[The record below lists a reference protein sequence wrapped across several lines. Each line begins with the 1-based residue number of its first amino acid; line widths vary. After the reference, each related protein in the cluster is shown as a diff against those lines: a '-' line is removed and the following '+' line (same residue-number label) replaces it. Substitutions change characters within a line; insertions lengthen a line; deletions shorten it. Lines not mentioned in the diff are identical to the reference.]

1 MAEQVQEI
9 LDRMVPAL
17 RDLMDREIFT
27 ESEVKAIVTRR
38 REYEYLLRRRMPR
51 KSDYARY
58 IEDEKNLEKLRQLRT
73 KKVMAR
79 LAAKEREER
88 KANPDKKPTKR
99 NNNGIGTASIVQH
112 IHLLYVRA
120 KRRWTD
126 DLTWH
131 LQHAEFAKN
140 AKSFGMLGKI
150 YSEALQVHPRNV
162 ALWIEAASHEYFGY
176 VVDERNGG
184 MSGGGSIKSARVLL
198 QRGLRVNPDAQDLWL
213 QSFCL
218 ELHYIQK
225 LRGRRELLQIGLKN
239 AANQS
244 DDDSNNESPSLGS
257 TFYKDAKLPRIIYKN
272 AIKSVPNSVQFR
284 LKFIEQCHLFP
295 ETESIVDEILESIQ
309 TDFDQSEE
317 AWIARAKFVAEKES
331 NSMETN
337 SGFLRSSLE
346 RSGAKGKQEKNME
359 NIDNTLST
367 LEILGQATDSVH
379 TPKMYLESI
388 SFLRDYVDLILEHK
402 NSSGG
407 NTFKTS
413 DIISVGNFLISLV
426 QKSVTKGISSP
437 ELTIQ
442 NASILADMDDPQK
455 AIKYITEA
463 TKNGECRQDAYCWI
477 KRAELKSRLG
487 DSTSACRVLRSATR
501 AIPIH
506 DNGHWIVLSNLF
518 LNLLIQPRVNEEELS
533 TVFEKLV
540 LFSHRRESSVSS
552 GVVSL
557 PSLALAYLRYATLK
571 GKAIDLIRNIYRK
584 LLVNSKYTKLTG
596 KNEDEVLIFRTF
608 IDECI
613 IAEKNEISLKATHLV
628 PLYDSAIRFFE
639 ENGHSKLASSFSMRK
654 EKDLRALKW
663 HK

>member
-1 MAEQVQEI
+1 MAEQVQDI

-88 KANPDKKPTKR
+88 KTNPDKKPTKR

-131 LQHAEFAKN
+131 LQHAEFAKD

-150 YSEALQVHPRNV
+150 YSEALQVHPRNT
-162 ALWIEAASHEYFGY
+162 ALWIEAAAHEYFGY

-225 LRGRRELLQIGLKN
+225 LRGRRELLQIGLKTATN
-239 AANQS
+239 EI
-244 DDDSNNESPSLGS
+244 DDDSDVESPSLGS

-272 AIKSVPNSVQFR
+272 AIKSVPNSVEFR
-284 LKFIEQCHLFP
+284 LKFIEQCNLFP
-295 ETESIVDEILESIQ
+295 ETETIVNEIMESIQ
-309 TDFDQSEE
+309 SDFDESEE
-317 AWIARAKFVAEKES
+317 AWIARVKFIAEKEMS
-331 NSMETN
+331 GIENGG
-337 SGFLRSSLE
+337 GFLKSSPG
-346 RSGAKGKQEKNME
+346 RSGAKRKHEMTTNNEYKG
-359 NIDNTLST
+359 NTI
-367 LEILGQATDSVH
+367 LEILHQAIDSVP

-388 SFLRDYVDLILEHK
+388 SFLRTYVDLILQHEDVSEV
-402 NSSGG
+402 NIS
-407 NTFKTS
+407 KTRE
-413 DIISVGNFLISLV
+413 IILVGNFLKYLV
-426 QKSVTKGISSP
+426 DKSVTNGISSP
-437 ELTIQ
+437 QLAIQ
-442 NASILADMDDPQK
+442 CASILADVDTPENAVQ
-455 AIKYITEA
+455 YITQA
-463 TKNGECRQDAYCWI
+463 TQDGECRQNAYCWM
-477 KRAELKSRLG
+477 KRAELKARVG
-487 DSTSACRVLRSATR
+487 DSTSACRVLRSATK

-506 DNGHWIVLSNLF
+506 DTDHWIVQSNLF
-518 LNLLIQPRVNEEELS
+518 LNLMIQPLINEDELS
-533 TVFEKLV
+533 SIFERLV
-540 LFSHRRESSVSS
+540 LLSHRRESSLMND
-552 GVVSL
+552 VVSL
-557 PSLALAYLRYATLK
+557 PTLALAYVRYATLT
-571 GKAIDLIRNIYRK
+571 GKAIEMIRNIYRK
-584 LLVNSKYTKLTG
+584 LLLNSTYTKLTG
-596 KNEDEVLIFRTF
+596 KDEEEVLTFRTF

-613 IAEKNEISLKATHLV
+613 IAEKNQASSHASNLAC
-628 PLYDSAIRFFE
+628 LYDSAIRFFDD
-639 ENGHSKLASSFSMRK
+639 NGHSKLASSFSRRK
-654 EKDLRALKW
+654 ENELRAL
-663 HK
+663 

>member
-99 NNNGIGTASIVQH
+99 SNNGIGTASIVQH

-150 YSEALQVHPRNV
+150 YSEALQLHPRNV

-198 QRGLRVNPDAQDLWL
+198 QRGLRVNPYSQDLWL

-239 AANQS
+239 SVIES
-244 DDDSNNESPSLGS
+244 DAESNDDSPSLGS
-257 TFYKDAKLPRIIYKN
+257 TFYEDAKLPRIIYKN
-272 AIKSVPNSVQFR
+272 AIKSVPNSVEFR
-284 LKFIEQCHLFP
+284 LKFIDQCHLFP
-295 ETESIVDEILESIQ
+295 ETKKIVDEIMESIQ
-309 TDFDQSEE
+309 SDFDQSEE
-317 AWIARAKFVAEKES
+317 AWIARVKFVLEKEM
-331 NSMETN
+331 NETEN
-337 SGFLRSSLE
+337 PSGFLKFSFNSA
-346 RSGAKGKQEKNME
+346 GT
-359 NIDNTLST
+359 NIDDKNNAQSIV
-367 LEILGQATDSVH
+367 EILDQATDSVK

-388 SFLRDYVDLILEHK
+388 SFLRDYINFSLQNESLSEIC
-402 NSSGG
+402 S
-407 NTFKTS
+407 FKTNV
-413 DIISVGNFLISLV
+413 IISVKNFLKTLV
-426 QKSVTKGISSP
+426 DKSVADGISSP

-442 NASILADMDDPQK
+442 CASILADVDDPQK
-455 AIKYITEA
+455 AMTYITQA
-463 TKNGECRQDAYCWI
+463 TKEGECSQDAYCWM
-477 KRAELKSRLG
+477 KRVELKSRLG
-487 DSTSACRVLRSATR
+487 DSNSACKVLRSAAKT
-501 AIPIH
+501 IPIH
-506 DNGHWIVLSNLF
+506 DNGHWIVISNLF
-518 LNLLIQPRVNEEELS
+518 LNLLIQPQVKEEELS
-533 TVFEKLV
+533 TVFERIV
-540 LFSHRRESSVSS
+540 LLSHRRKSVALNDI
-552 GVVSL
+552 VSL
-557 PSLALAYLRYATLK
+557 PSLALSYLRYATLK
-571 GKAIDLIRNIYRK
+571 GRAIKMIRNIYK
-584 LLVNSKYTKLTG
+584 TLLVKSTYTKIAG
-596 KNEDEVLIFRTF
+596 KDVEEVLTFRTF
-608 IDECI
+608 VDECI
-613 IAEKNEISLKATHLV
+613 IAEKNERNPQASNLAC
-628 PLYDSAIRFFE
+628 LYDSAIQFFE
-639 ENGHSKLASSFSMRK
+639 ENGHSKLASSFSIRK
-654 EKDLRALKW
+654 EIDLRTLQWYK
-663 HK
+663 